1 MVLSKSSVLGKI
13 KHIVIYVHYILVK
26 PLIMQHVD
34 FIHKIGIVH
43 GYLVLVKMLTIFVN
57 VIIKHYIYVLELM
70 EN

>member
-1 MVLSKSSVLGKI
+1 
-13 KHIVIYVHYILVK
+13 
-26 PLIMQHVD
+26 MQHVD